1 MSTVNLLVRI
11 DAIIIL
17 VIGIKDFVRFEFLN
31 CIC

>member
-1 MSTVNLLVRI
+1 MSTINLLVPI
-11 DAIIIL
+11 DAIIL